1 MQVRALNKRPANKTR
16 EGKETTPVIEV
27 GFLINV
33 LMKVV
38 KPDQVSGLPVLVKEA
53 DLINMQV
60 GWY

>member
-1 MQVRALNKRPANKTR
+1 MRALNRRPANKTR

-60 GWY
+60 RWH

>member
-1 MQVRALNKRPANKTR
+1 MRALNRRPANKTR

-33 LMKVV
+33 LMKMV

-60 GWY
+60 RWH